1 MQKDFHY
8 YCVAVVA
15 RAAGYQ
21 PDEARQ
27 IAYAS
32 QYVDDS
38 TESEAIPIMA
48 RGDVVKFEPVRTAHD
63 LHRLV
68 HMVHAIQWSEQKR
81 VYIPFHFLP
90 PMRFNAT
97 APDKFCFITKE
108 DSELARELV
117 KNALM
122 TGGDSAGKASPP
134 FSRRH
139 LCSVGIALH
148 TYADTWSHADF
159 SGRRSAEE
167 NDVEK
172 IRIYNDKT
180 WHTIL
185 LHNVL
190 ADAAPC
196 IGHAQA
202 ESFPDVVCENWC
214 CQLPD
219 NRPVKRNNSK
229 RFLTAAKHMYSI
241 LNDFLGAGA
250 VNPVPWKAIEPR
262 IAAMFAFKPK
272 PSKMERFLYKAYR
285 LHEESQLQQR
295 CAVWKTS
302 FLDLFPGGLDYD
314 HEQWRREALEGPTDW
329 NNWAIADWQKQAP
342 RKAKAGFWDSHFFH
356 FHRAALKQRH
366 YVLECLP

>member
-15 RAAGYQ
+15 RAAGYA
-21 PDEARQ
+21 PEDARQ

-38 TESEAIPIMA
+38 TESEAIPIEHN
-48 RGDVVKFEPVRTAHD
+48 GSVVNFEPVRTAHD
-63 LHRLV
+63 LQRLR
-68 HMVHAIQWSEQKR
+68 HMVYAIQWSEQKR

-90 PMRFNAT
+90 PKRFSES
-97 APDKFCFITKE
+97 APGKFCYITKE
-108 DSELARELV
+108 NSDLARELV
-117 KNALM
+117 KHALQ
-122 TGGDSAGKASPP
+122 TGSDSAGKANPP

-159 SGRRSAEE
+159 SGRTSAEE

-172 IRIYNDKT
+172 IRVCNDKK

-185 LHNVL
+185 AQNVI

-202 ESFPDVVCENWC
+202 ESFPDVVCEDWR
-214 CQLPD
+214 CQLPK
-219 NRPVKRNNSK
+219 NRSTGRNNTKQFMSAAENIYNMLSGYLGNSAVNPIPWDPVKR
-229 RFLTAAKHMYSI
+229 
-241 LNDFLGAGA
+241 
-250 VNPVPWKAIEPR
+250 R

-272 PSKMERFLYKAYR
+272 AGKMERFLYKAYR
-285 LHEESQLQQR
+285 LHLDNQLQQR
-295 CAVWKTS
+295 CTVWKTS

-329 NNWAIADWQKQAP
+329 NTWAVADWQKQGP